1 MKFLAS
7 IYNEKNRNLFL
18 YVSLLSILIGF
29 VSKHYLITEDVFF
42 NTYSEQI
49 TYSRAIEIFSVTQ
62 KYSWLASFII
72 PLLILAKTF
81 VIVILLYT
89 GFIFIDKMYSVSFFQ
104 LFKVV
109 IVAEFVFV
117 FCNLSKFLIIFLF
130 KDYSSLHEISYYY
143 PLSLA
148 TLFNYNEINPVWV
161 FPFQAANLFQ
171 IFYILALSFGLKI
184 NCNVS
189 KREADK
195 IVLYTYLPGL
205 TIWILLIIFITSK

>member
-1 MKFLAS
+1 MKYLAS
-7 IYNEKNRNLFL
+7 IYNERNINLFI

-29 VSKHYLITEDVFF
+29 VSKHYLITEDVFY
-42 NTYSEQI
+42 NTYNEQL
-49 TYSRAIEIFSVTQ
+49 THSRAIEIFSMTQ

-72 PLLILAKTF
+72 PLFILTKTI

-89 GFIFIDKMYSVSFFQ
+89 GFIFIDKMYLVSFFQ

-109 IVAEFVFV
+109 IIAEFVFV
-117 FCNLSKFLIIFLF
+117 FCNLSKFLIIYLF
-130 KDYSSLHEISYYY
+130 KDYSSLFEINYYY

-148 TLFNYNEINPVWV
+148 TLFKYNEISPVWV

-171 IFYILALSFGLKI
+171 IFYILILSLGLKI

-189 KREADK
+189 KTEADK

-205 TIWILLIIFITSK
+205 LIWILIILFITSK